1 MSRASSSLAL
11 YPMPQL
17 CDPSKS
23 QGGDAKLSKVYV
35 PNLVFYMY
43 HGLDRSRRLRFH
55 AGVALPS
62 TGSKPVVPNEV
73 LAQSVV
79 SSCCNIVNVHLRSIE
94 QYHFPPF
101 FFLSTSRSLSTRL
114 FLVST
119 IIHTTHP
126 IPFRLRHN
134 FVKDATYHGL
144 SHTPIKQYRQ
154 ESNSPPHRLSRL

>member
-1 MSRASSSLAL
+1 
-11 YPMPQL
+11 
-17 CDPSKS
+17 
-23 QGGDAKLSKVYV
+23 
-35 PNLVFYMY
+35 MY

-62 TGSKPVVPNEV
+62 TGSKPVVPDEV

-79 SSCCNIVNVHLRSIE
+79 SSCRNIVNMHLRSVE
-94 QYHFPPF
+94 QYQFSP

-144 SHTPIKQYRQ
+144 SHTPHQAISTRIKFAPTPVFQGFQ
-154 ESNSPPHRLSRL
+154 NFMLPPESLASSGMPSNSEYPLARLMF